1 LQLLSDILGFNLVIE
16 MQDVLM
22 NVSSFESLGFALTHG
37 QNTGKELVDFMP
49 ATGMRRLSK
58 KGW

>member
-1 LQLLSDILGFNLVIE
+1 VIE